1 MRSKR
6 RSQLRGDA
14 TPGGTWLR
22 ITLGGSVFAAI
33 ALATLGH
40 VAVADASVARP
51 PLPNSIAAIGD
62 SITQAF
68 DDCCSLGPHP
78 QDSWSTGD
86 GYPANGVY
94 SHYERILAMN
104 PGISGH
110 AYNDSVPG
118 ARVADSL
125 SQAQAAV
132 TQQAEY
138 VTINIGANDVCTG
151 TIPSMTTTAQFA
163 AAFQSTISTLE
174 SGLPAD
180 AHIFVSSIPNI
191 YELWSVLHG
200 NATAQTVWSVA
211 NICQSM
217 LSTSNTDAQRQQVLA
232 QEQADNAVLSLVCGH
247 YANCRWD
254 GGATFDS
261 QFTPADVSTLDYFHP
276 SQIGQGL
283 LADETWGASWWPSSS
298 GASGYWEVASD
309 GGIFN
314 YGDAAFQGSMGGQPL
329 NKPIVGMAAT
339 ADGKGYWEV
348 ASDGGIFTFGDAAF
362 HGSMGGQ
369 PLNAPIV
376 GMAATA
382 DGMGYWEVASD
393 GGIFTFGDAA
403 FYGSRGGQ
411 PLNKPIVGM
420 APSATGRGYWLV
432 ASDGGIFTYGDATF
446 HGSAGSL
453 ALNAPIVGMASTPD
467 GGYWEVASDGGIF
480 TFGDAAFQG
489 SMGGQPL
496 NKPIVGMAATTDGMG
511 YWEVASDG
519 GLFSFGDA
527 AFQGSMGGQPLNK
540 PIVGMAA
547 L

>member
-1 MRSKR
+1 M
-6 RSQLRGDA
+6 
-14 TPGGTWLR
+14 GGL
-22 ITLGGSVFAAI
+22 VFTAI

-68 DDCCSLGPHP
+68 DDCCSFGPHP

-118 ARVADSL
+118 ARVADTL

-151 TIPSMTTTAQFA
+151 TISSMTTTAQFA
-163 AAFQSTISTLE
+163 AAFQSTMSTLE

-200 NATAQTVWSVA
+200 NAAAQTVWSVA

-217 LSTSNTDAQRQQVLA
+217 LSPANTDAQRQQVLS

-261 QFTPADVSTLDYFHP
+261 QFTPADVSALDYFHP

-298 GASGYWEVASD
+298 GAPGYWEVASD

-314 YGDAAFQGSMGGQPL
+314 YGGATFHGSMGGKPL
-329 NKPIVGMAAT
+329 ASPVVGIAPT
-339 ADGKGYWEV
+339 PDGGGYYEV
-348 ASDGGIFTFGDAAF
+348 ASDGGIFTFGDAGF
-362 HGSMGGQ
+362 YGSMGG
-369 PLNAPIV
+369 APSPEPTERIASSES
-376 GMAATA
+376 GK
-382 DGMGYWEVASD
+382 GYWIIDQNGTANP
-393 GGIFTFGDAA
+393 FGDAS
-403 FYGSRGGQ
+403 G
-411 PLNKPIVGM
+411 
-420 APSATGRGYWLV
+420 T
-432 ASDGGIFTYGDATF
+432 
-446 HGSAGSL
+446 H
-453 ALNAPIVGMASTPD
+453 
-467 GGYWEVASDGGIF
+467 
-480 TFGDAAFQG
+480 
-489 SMGGQPL
+489 
-496 NKPIVGMAATTDGMG
+496 
-511 YWEVASDG
+511 
-519 GLFSFGDA
+519 
-527 AFQGSMGGQPLNK
+527 
-540 PIVGMAA
+540 
-547 L
+547 